1 MSNSGLLS
9 IARSALLS
17 QQAALQVIS
26 QNIANAQT
34 PGYSRQ
40 EAVLQATP
48 PVRFSYGS
56 IGSGVT
62 VATVVRKRDILLD
75 DSFRSANG
83 LASGSEMRRDL
94 VGQLE
99 SVFGEPSD
107 AGLSNALDQFW
118 GGWSDL
124 ATSPNSGAA
133 KAVLQQRGRQ
143 AASLFNQ
150 FDSQLT
156 QARSS
161 TLDRVSNTIA
171 TINQTALQ
179 ISDLN
184 GRIVT
189 SEGDGH
195 TANDLR
201 DERDLKI
208 DTLSKLAGVRVIDQ
222 IDGSVSVIIGNST
235 LVDGITARPLT
246 SQLVPPVLMP
256 AVTPSDI
263 PIKVTLGTSQD
274 ALSPLGG
281 ELKSLLDFINND
293 VAGAR
298 NRLDALAAQLVSGVN
313 AEHVQGFVFNG
324 AAIPGTAAGNFFD
337 AGTTANPVR
346 ASTIRLD
353 AVISADATRI
363 TASRDVN
370 APTNN
375 ANAIAISAMRTK
387 AGTVS
392 FLAIPSGPPETG
404 SFAGFY
410 RTMVTG
416 IGVAVNGASDNA
428 TIYRSLTDQAE
439 SRRQSVSGVNTDE
452 ELTNMM
458 RVQQAYT
465 AASKLIKTADE
476 MLQTLMQLV

>member
-1 MSNSGLLS
+1 M
-9 IARSALLS
+9 
-17 QQAALQVIS
+17 
-26 QNIANAQT
+26 
-34 PGYSRQ
+34 
-40 EAVLQATP
+40 
-48 PVRFSYGS
+48 
-56 IGSGVT
+56 
-62 VATVVRKRDILLD
+62 
-75 DSFRSANG
+75 
-83 LASGSEMRRDL
+83 
-94 VGQLE
+94 
-99 SVFGEPSD
+99 
-107 AGLSNALDQFW
+107 
-118 GGWSDL
+118 
-124 ATSPNSGAA
+124 
-133 KAVLQQRGRQ
+133 LQQRGRQ

-150 FDSQLT
+150 FDSQLS

-171 TINQTALQ
+171 SINQTALQ

-208 DTLSKLAGVRVIDQ
+208 DALSRLAGVRVIDQ

-235 LVDGITARPLT
+235 LVDGITARPLA
-246 SQLVPPVLMP
+246 SQLVPPVPMP

-263 PIKVTLGTSQD
+263 PIKVTLGNSQD

-293 VAGAR
+293 VPGAR

-337 AGTTANPVR
+337 AGTVANPVR

-353 AVISADATRI
+353 AVVYADATRI

-392 FLAIPSGPPETG
+392 FLSTPSGPPETG
-404 SFAGFY
+404 SFDGFY

-416 IGVAVNGASDNA
+416 MGLAVSGASDNA
-428 TIYRSLTDQAE
+428 SIYRSLTDQAE

>member
-17 QQAALQVIS
+17 QQTSLQVIA

-56 IGSGVT
+56 IGTGVS
-62 VATVVRKRDILLD
+62 VATIVRRRDILLD
-75 DSFRSANG
+75 DSFRSANA
-83 LASGSEMRRDL
+83 LASGSEKRRDL

-99 SVFGEPSD
+99 SVFDEPSD
-107 AGLSNALDQFW
+107 SGLSNALDQFW

-143 AASLFNQ
+143 VAGLFNQ

-156 QARSS
+156 QSRSS
-161 TLDRVSNTIA
+161 TLDRLSTTIA
-171 TINQTALQ
+171 NINQTALQ

-189 SEGDGH
+189 SEADGN

-201 DERDLKI
+201 DERDLKV
-208 DTLSKLAGVRVIDQ
+208 DALSKLAGVRVINNVN
-222 IDGSVSVIIGNST
+222 GSVSVIIGNST
-235 LVDGITARPLT
+235 LVDGITARPLAA
-246 SQLVPPVLMP
+246 QLVPPVPLP

-263 PIKVTLGTSQD
+263 PLKVTLGNSQD
-274 ALSPLGG
+274 SLAPLGG
-281 ELKSLLDFINND
+281 ELKALLDFVNND
-293 VAGAR
+293 VPDAR
-298 NRLDALAAQLVSGVN
+298 SRLDALAAQLVSGVN

-324 AAIPGTAAGNFFD
+324 AAIPGSAAGNFFD
-337 AGTTANPVR
+337 AGTVANPVR
-346 ASTIRLD
+346 ASTIKLD
-353 AVISADATRI
+353 AVIDANATKI
-363 TASRDVN
+363 SASRDVN
-370 APTNN
+370 APTDNT
-375 ANAIAISAMRTK
+375 NAIAISAMRTT

-392 FLAIPSGPPETG
+392 FLATPTSPPETG
-404 SFAGFY
+404 SFDGFY
-410 RTMVTG
+410 RNMVTV
-416 IGVAVNGASDNA
+416 IGVSMNGASDNA
-428 TIYRSLTDQAE
+428 SIYRSLTDQAE
-439 SRRQSVSGVNTDE
+439 SRRQSVSGVSTDE

-465 AASKLIKTADE
+465 AASKLIKVADE
-476 MLQTLMQLV
+476 MLQTLLQLV

>member
-171 TINQTALQ
+171 SINQTALQ

-208 DTLSKLAGVRVIDQ
+208 DALSKLAGVRVIDQ

-246 SQLVPPVLMP
+246 SQLVPPVPMP
-256 AVTPSDI
+256 SVTPSDI
-263 PIKVTLGTSQD
+263 PIKVTLGNSQD

-281 ELKSLLDFINND
+281 ELKSLLDFINTD
-293 VAGAR
+293 VPGAR

-346 ASTIRLD
+346 ASTIKLD
-353 AVISADATRI
+353 AVIDANATKI

-370 APTNN
+370 APTDN

-392 FLAIPSGPPETG
+392 FLATPSSPPETG
-404 SFAGFY
+404 SFVGFY
-410 RTMVTG
+410 RNMVTG
-416 IGVAVNGASDNA
+416 IGVAVSGATDNA
-428 TIYRSLTDQAE
+428 SIYRSLTDQAE

-476 MLQTLMQLV
+476 MLQTLLQLK

>member
-17 QQAALQVIS
+17 QQTALQVIS
-26 QNIANAQT
+26 QNIANAET

-40 EAVLQATP
+40 EAILQATP

-56 IGSGVT
+56 VGTGVG
-62 VATVVRKRDILLD
+62 VATIVRKRDILLD
-75 DSFRSANG
+75 DSYRSANG

-107 AGLSNALDQFW
+107 SGLSNALDQFW
-118 GGWSDL
+118 SGWSDL

-143 AASLFNQ
+143 VSSLFNQ

-156 QARSS
+156 QQRNS
-161 TLDRVSNTIA
+161 TLDRLNT
-171 TINQTALQ
+171 TISSINRAALQ

-184 GRIVT
+184 GRIIT
-189 SEGDGH
+189 TEADGN

-201 DERDLKI
+201 DQRDMKI
-208 DTLSKLAGVRVIDQ
+208 DALSKLAGVRVINQ
-222 IDGSVSVIIGNST
+222 VDGGVSVIIGNST
-235 LVDGITARPLT
+235 LVDGITARPLS
-246 SQLVPPVLMP
+246 SQLVPPVPMP

-263 PIKVTLGTSQD
+263 PVKVTLGNSQD
-274 ALSPLGG
+274 ALTPLGG
-281 ELKSLLDFINND
+281 ELKALLDYVNND
-293 VAGAR
+293 VPSAR

-313 AEHVQGFVFNG
+313 AEHVQGFVFTG

-337 AGTTANPVR
+337 AGTATNPVR
-346 ASTIRLD
+346 ASTIKLD
-353 AVISADATRI
+353 SVIDANATKI
-363 TASRDVN
+363 TASRDN
-370 APTNN
+370 MAPTDNG
-375 ANAIAISAMRTK
+375 NAIALSALRTT
-387 AGTVS
+387 ANTVS
-392 FLAIPSGPPETG
+392 FFATSSSPAETG
-404 SFAGFY
+404 SYDGFF
-410 RTMVTG
+410 RNMMTG
-416 IGVAVNGASDNA
+416 IGVAVSGAADNA
-428 TIYRSLTDQAE
+428 AVYRSLTDQAE
-439 SRRQSVSGVNTDE
+439 TRRQSTSGVNTDE

-458 RVQQAYT
+458 RVQQSYT

-476 MLQTLMQLV
+476 MLQTLLQLV